1 MVSMMGEEE
10 AMEEGDA
17 VVKLMT
23 SEEEARDSVSVEV
36 IKQYL
41 ISLRFELYCLSQL
54 VRAAISEMRGNSTYY
69 FPLLLP
75 NENCTDL
82 FGANASDAAA
92 AAAEYNITCLGHAP
106 VLTHQVRIASQ
117 LFEEKFFQGFIFL
130 IGEFSALHRNSECKV
145 SLSPLWSRMAQMSFQ
160 LPYLT
165 VPSGSLAHF

>member
-1 MVSMMGEEE
+1 M
-10 AMEEGDA
+10 
-17 VVKLMT
+17 
-23 SEEEARDSVSVEV
+23 
-36 IKQYL
+36 
-41 ISLRFELYCLSQL
+41 
-54 VRAAISEMRGNSTYY
+54 RAALSEMRGNSSSS

-75 NENCTDL
+75 IENCTDL

-92 AAAEYNITCLGHAP
+92 AAAEYNVTCLGHAP

-130 IGEFSALHRNSECKV
+130 IGEFSALHRNLECKV

>member
-1 MVSMMGEEE
+1 MMGEEE

-54 VRAAISEMRGNSTYY
+54 VRAAISEMRGNSSSS

-75 NENCTDL
+75 IENCTDL

-106 VLTHQVRIASQ
+106 VLTHQVRIASHATCRINYFKG
-117 LFEEKFFQGFIFL
+117 LIFL
-130 IGEFSALHRNSECKV
+130 IGEYSALHRNSECKV